1 MAWIGWLRAIETL
14 GDLVDVG
21 RKFRQATSSGGSGR
35 PGSDLARAT
44 ESGALSGALGQM
56 ETRLTGVLV
65 AALKEA
71 FDRDRARMDLEREHV
86 EAERRRADEALR
98 LEVARHQTER
108 EFAERRLTL
117 IAALALWITSA
128 ALAVWLPGMRETV
141 ARVPLGLGWAA
152 LIGAIAIAFGG
163 RARLG
168 SSFLIVGFGL
178 VALSLVLAL

>member
-1 MAWIGWLRAIETL
+1 MAWTGWLRAIETL

-21 RKFRQATSSGGSGR
+21 RKFRQATSSGR
-35 PGSDLARAT
+35 PGTDVARAPD
-44 ESGALSGALGQM
+44 GALSGALGQI
-56 ETRLTGVLV
+56 ETRLTGMLM

-71 FDRDRARMDLEREHV
+71 FDRDRVRMDLEREHV

-98 LEVARHQTER
+98 LEIARHQAER

-128 ALAVWLPGMRETV
+128 GLAAWMPGMRETV
-141 ARVPLGLGWAA
+141 ARVPLGVGWTA
-152 LIGAIAIAFGG
+152 LIAAIAIAFGG

-168 SSFLIVGFGL
+168 SLFLIFGFGF
-178 VALSLVLAL
+178 VALSLVLGL

>member
-1 MAWIGWLRAIETL
+1 MGWTGWLRAVETL
-14 GDLVDVG
+14 GDLVDIG
-21 RKFRQATSSGGSGR
+21 RKFRQASSGGGPGR
-35 PGSDLARAT
+35 TGTDMARAT
-44 ESGALSGALGQM
+44 ESGALSQM

-98 LEVARHQTER
+98 LEVARHQSER
-108 EFAERRLTL
+108 DFAERRLTL
-117 IAALALWITSA
+117 VATLALWITSA
-128 ALAVWLPGMRETV
+128 ALAAWLPGMAQTA
-141 ARVPLGLGWAA
+141 ARVALGLGWAA

-168 SSFLIVGFGL
+168 SVFLIVGFGL

>member
-21 RKFRQATSSGGSGR
+21 RKFRQATSAAGSGR
-35 PGSDLARAT
+35 KGTDLARSA

-86 EAERRRADEALR
+86 EAERRRAEESLR
-98 LEVARHQTER
+98 LEIQRQQAER
-108 EFAERRLTL
+108 DFAERRLTL
-117 IAALALWITSA
+117 GAALALWITSA
-128 ALAVWLPGMRETV
+128 ALAAWLPGMRETG

-152 LIGAIAIAFGG
+152 LIGAIAIASAG
-163 RARLG
+163 RARLAAVG
-168 SSFLIVGFGL
+168 LIGGFGL